1 MDLLSRRG
9 GCQSAPAQG
18 PHLVSARDHPVVKVN
33 GAGSG
38 RLSMVGLIA
47 TRPSSR
53 TRLCYRV
60 KAHRGRK
67 GGRRSLSA
75 ADYIALLDTV
85 HQQLRAQIAPIVP
98 VWDRLNTHRSAAM
111 RRMIAARP
119 WLRVFLLPAYAP
131 DLNPV
136 EAVWSHVKRSLAN
149 LTSGSLTRLE
159 TLVRNRLKS
168 LQYRAHTLDG
178 FIAETGLSL
187 EPP

>member
-1 MDLLSRRG
+1 M
-9 GCQSAPAQG
+9 
-18 PHLVSARDHPVVKVN
+18 VKVN

-47 TRPSSR
+47 MRPGSR

-60 KAHRGRK
+60 KTHRGRK
-67 GGRRSLSA
+67 GERRSLSE
-75 ADYIALLDTV
+75 ADYIALLDAV
-85 HQQLRAQIAPIVP
+85 HQQLRAPIVL
-98 VWDRLNTHRSAAM
+98 VWDRLNTHRSAAI
-111 RRMIAARP
+111 RRMIATRP

-149 LTSGSLTRLE
+149 LTAGSFTRLE

-168 LQYRAHTLDG
+168 LQYRSGILDG
-178 FIAETGLSL
+178 FIAGTGLTL
-187 EPP
+187 QPP

>member
-1 MDLLSRRG
+1 
-9 GCQSAPAQG
+9 
-18 PHLVSARDHPVVKVN
+18 VVKVN

-47 TRPSSR
+47 TRPGSR

-67 GGRRSLSA
+67 GERRSLSE

-85 HQQLRAQIAPIVP
+85 HQQLRAPIIL
-98 VWDRLNTHRSAAM
+98 VWDRLNTHRSAVM

-119 WLRVFLLPAYAP
+119 WLRVFSLPAYAP

-149 LTSGSLTRLE
+149 PTSGSLTRLE

-168 LQYRAHTLDG
+168 LQYRPRILDG
-178 FIAETGLSL
+178 FIAGTGLAL
-187 EPP
+187 QPP

>member
-1 MDLLSRRG
+1 
-9 GCQSAPAQG
+9 
-18 PHLVSARDHPVVKVN
+18 VVKVN

-47 TRPSSR
+47 TRPGSR

-60 KAHRGRK
+60 KAHRGHK
-67 GGRRSLSA
+67 GERRSLSE

-85 HQQLRAQIAPIVP
+85 HQQLRAPIIL
-98 VWDRLNTHRSAAM
+98 VWDRLNTHRSAVM

-119 WLRVFLLPAYAP
+119 WLRVFSLPAYAP

-149 LTSGSLTRLE
+149 LTAGSLKRLE
-159 TLVRNRLKS
+159 ALVRNRLKS
-168 LQYRAHTLDG
+168 LQYRPCILDG
-178 FIAETGLSL
+178 FIAGTGLTL
-187 EPP
+187 QPP